1 MNRFSLRPLLL
12 PLVLVLFN
20 HPAWAAPASRQGST
34 IKFSG
39 YTWQVIESAVL
50 RGPGPNIFSR
60 ANVRLD
66 ERGRLVLETSRAAGS
81 WTSAHVFLT
90 KSLGYGR
97 YELVLAPLEKP
108 LDDLTVFGFFT
119 WDDNPAYANREIDI
133 ELARWALPKAPNLN
147 CTVQPSADRPDRSGL
162 AEFDFSGTTT
172 LAFVWEPGIVRFS
185 AESDTGSFYWEY
197 PAAGTRP
204 PVPFGVPPK
213 GRERVGLNLWLF
225 QGRAPES
232 ADRVF
237 IESFSFSPLAKP

>member
-1 MNRFSLRPLLL
+1 MVLL
-12 PLVLVLFN
+12 PLVLALCN
-20 HPAWAAPASRQGST
+20 LPSWTAPAVRQGAT
-34 IKFSG
+34 LKFSG
-39 YTWQVIESAVL
+39 YTWQVIQSAAP

-147 CTVQPSADRPDRSGL
+147 FTVQPSADRPDRSGL
-162 AEFDFSGTTT
+162 AE
-172 LAFVWEPGIVRFS
+172 
-185 AESDTGSFYWEY
+185 
-197 PAAGTRP
+197 
-204 PVPFGVPPK
+204 
-213 GRERVGLNLWLF
+213 LF
-225 QGRAPES
+225 QCRVRYRFFLLGVSRSGNPPAGAVRRATQRQG
-232 ADRVF
+232 AGGAQ
-237 IESFSFSPLAKP
+237 PLAVPGTCA